1 MGVLLRGT
9 QERFN
14 PQIHTEGNSLTT
26 MMKKHFA
33 VKRKTFD
40 LFNRYN
46 RFQSWMY
53 YTGRVNQGSGKGK
66 LKKASEDLHD
76 NAYRINYEGMD
87 IMPAY
92 AMGIAVFGG
101 FFDAANPNPDMS
113 ANGITY
119 VGGKTAGTITT
130 NTTGSIA
137 VAHDPANN
145 VFGDKFNPNDK
156 IALGAGLG
164 INLIILK
171 EGRRSSDGS
180 HYVYDFKTIGPA
192 NAYSSTG
199 LADGTVLTEGGS
211 AFGEGSL
218 KGYQR
223 TNRNKWR
230 INYSFITRYT
240 LTMTGSAKK
249 QKVAM
254 IYNDENRN
262 GKQMWEFDE
271 ILRGERVFRMLNE
284 QALRYS
290 RISMNPSTHAWFENS
305 GTNELTVDGFKTESG
320 IAAPV
325 TGNGWIPEIEDNAT
339 FDYNP
344 NNGLNHTLIEA
355 ITNVLSTRSPAGSSN
370 NTFLAVTDRVGST
383 AFDRGMK
390 KLMQFDTNSSTS
402 GASNIVYNVSEGKEM
417 KLGFM
422 ITEYTYLNNKFIL
435 LEDELLNHPALYS
448 TNGGLVGTG
457 NIYILNTTEVDGVP
471 NFEILARSGRS
482 MIKKNVDGMHSFDS
496 AKEAS
501 NQAASGFD
509 GCQCHMLSELMAVL
523 YDARSCGIL
532 KATTPW
538 NGGDLVG
545 TTIAG
550 ENASTFIF

>member
-1 MGVLLRGT
+1 MGVLLRGG

-26 MMKKHFA
+26 MMRKHFA

-40 LFNRYN
+40 LFSKYN

-53 YTGRVNQGSGKGK
+53 YTGRVNQGGGKGK
-66 LKKASEDLHD
+66 LKKASDDLHD

-87 IMPAY
+87 ILPAY
-92 AMGIAVFGG
+92 AMGIAVFGNY
-101 FFDAANPNPDMS
+101 FDAGNQNPDMS

-119 VGGKTAGTITT
+119 VNGKSATSIST
-130 NTTGSIA
+130 NTPGSIA
-137 VAHDPANN
+137 VKHDPENG

-156 IALGAGLG
+156 VALGAGLG
-164 INLIILK
+164 INLIFLK
-171 EGRRSSDGS
+171 EGRRSADGT
-180 HYVYDFKTIGPA
+180 HIVYDFKTIGPST
-192 NAYSSTG
+192 AYKSIH
-199 LADGTVLTEGGS
+199 LDEGTVLTEGGS

-230 INYSFITRYT
+230 INYSFITRYS

-249 QKVAM
+249 QKIAT
-254 IYNDENRN
+254 IYNDEAAG
-262 GKQMWEFDE
+262 GKKMWEFDE
-271 ILRGERVFRMLNE
+271 ILRGESVFRMLNE

-290 RISMNPSTHAWFENS
+290 RISMDPSSHSWYENF
-305 GTNELTVDGFKTESG
+305 GTNELTRDGFKSESG
-320 IAAPV
+320 ITAPV
-325 TGNGWIPEIEDNAT
+325 IGNGWIPEIEDNAT

-344 NNGLNHTLIEA
+344 NDGLSHTLIQA

-383 AFDRGMK
+383 AFDTGMK

-402 GASNIVYNVSEGKEM
+402 GSSNIVYNVSERREM
-417 KLGFM
+417 TLGFM
-422 ITEYTYLNNKFIL
+422 ITEYVYLNNKFIL
-435 LEDELLNHPALYS
+435 LEDELLNHPGLYS
-448 TNGGLVGTG
+448 THGGLVGTG
-457 NIYILNTTEVDGVP
+457 NVYILNTTEIDGVP
-471 NFEILARSGRS
+471 NFEMLARSGRN
-482 MIKKNVDGMHSFDS
+482 MIKKNVDGMHSFDQS
-496 AKEAS
+496 KESS

-523 YDARSCGIL
+523 YDTRSCGIL
-532 KATTPW
+532 KATTPF

-550 ENASTFIF
+550 ENASQFTF